1 MWCIEN
7 AQQMFSFPSEN
18 RVHGKELDMSI
29 VLGEGSGN
37 QEGQEIRRLREG
49 FEDFV
54 NETPCGAALTMG

>member
-37 QEGQEIRRLREG
+37 QEDGGSEKALKTLSVKHHVGQL
-49 FEDFV
+49 
-54 NETPCGAALTMG
+54 

>member
-1 MWCIEN
+1 
-7 AQQMFSFPSEN
+7 MFSFPSEN

-54 NETPCGAALTMG
+54 SETPCGAALTMG